1 MKLVP
6 AKTAVS
12 SSSPSSS
19 LFVYGTLMA
28 PEVMHLLLD
37 RNPPHEPARLP
48 GYVRHPVLT
57 KVYPGMVVANHPQA
71 TDRTTAVRG
80 MLYTQ
85 LTPGEMKR
93 LDWYEG
99 TAYTRIE
106 VQVETTD
113 AKADEAAATTATAYV
128 WSNPAAE
135 LDVSQDWSY
144 QHFRDQNMKWY
155 LDNTVQPCREELDR
169 LKM

>member
-19 LFVYGTLMA
+19 SLFVYGTLMA
-28 PEVMHLLLD
+28 PEVVHLLLD

-48 GYVRHPVLT
+48 GFVRHPVLS
-57 KVYPGMVVANHPQA
+57 KVYPGMVAAIPQA
-71 TDRTTAVRG
+71 TDRTAAVQG
-80 MLYTQ
+80 MLYTH

-106 VQVETTD
+106 VQVQTVEADD
-113 AKADEAAATTATAYV
+113 ASSGTVATAYV
-128 WSNPAAE
+128 WSNPTAE
-135 LDVSQDWSY
+135 LDVSQDWCY
-144 QHFRDQNMKWY
+144 QNFRDQNMKWY

>member
-48 GYVRHPVLT
+48 GFVRHPVLT
-57 KVYPGMVVANHPQA
+57 KVYPGMIVSNPQA
-71 TDRTTAVRG
+71 ADRATAVQG

-85 LTPGEMKR
+85 IAPGEMKR

-106 VQVETTD
+106 VQVET
-113 AKADEAAATTATAYV
+113 ANADAATPATTAATAYV

-135 LDVSQDWSY
+135 LEVSQDWSY
-144 QHFRDQNMKWY
+144 QNFRDHNMKWY